1 MEALIILA
9 ALVSLALAAWRWGVD
24 STDGVDSREWS
35 RRRSWRGWAGAA
47 SRSTA
52 GSKHAPVS
60 SPRLQ
65 RSAASIRRSVSFV
78 QQSLPIVGI
87 K

>member
-35 RRRSWRGWAGAA
+35 LRRSWRG
-47 SRSTA
+47 
-52 GSKHAPVS
+52 
-60 SPRLQ
+60 
-65 RSAASIRRSVSFV
+65 
-78 QQSLPIVGI
+78 
-87 K
+87 

>member
-24 STDGVDSREWS
+24 STDGVDSREWA

-47 SRSTA
+47 ARSTA
-52 GSKHAPVS
+52 GGP
-60 SPRLQ
+60 
-65 RSAASIRRSVSFV
+65 ASGCYGEFGC
-78 QQSLPIVGI
+78 P
-87 K
+87 